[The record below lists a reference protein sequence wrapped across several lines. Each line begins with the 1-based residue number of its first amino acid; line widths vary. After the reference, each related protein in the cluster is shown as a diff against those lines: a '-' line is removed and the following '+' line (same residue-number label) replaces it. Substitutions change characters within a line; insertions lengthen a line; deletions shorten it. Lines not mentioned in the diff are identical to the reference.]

1 MKKTMS
7 FLASIAL
14 LLGLTFTAGLGQGMD
29 LSGTWQGTTEIPDS
43 QEVDEVILVLEKT
56 EQGYTGTLTDSLG
69 FAQHEEIENI
79 EFEDNNL
86 SFSFTIFNGEDYLQI
101 VMHLTIDSE
110 NSMSGYWELEDG
122 SSSSIQLKKS
132 SQ

>member
-79 EFEDNNL
+79 EFEDSNL